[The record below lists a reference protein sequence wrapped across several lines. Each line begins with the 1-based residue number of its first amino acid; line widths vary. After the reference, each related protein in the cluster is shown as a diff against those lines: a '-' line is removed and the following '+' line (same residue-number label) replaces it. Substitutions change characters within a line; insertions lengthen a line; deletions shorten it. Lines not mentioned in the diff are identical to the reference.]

1 MSIVGIGACCGLLI
15 AGFGLRYS
23 VSSMIDLQ
31 YTNIRNYNMETSLDS
46 GLSKKEIN
54 KVKEEFNNNSEIKES
69 KLFYQDTYEVEG
81 SKKNYNFSLMVPID
95 IDAINDY
102 IYLNDYETD
111 QKLNLPD
118 NGILITSRLSEI
130 AGIKKGD
137 TIKIA
142 DMDGKEYQVPVV
154 GIVNNYIYH
163 YAFLSKDYYEQ
174 ITNKEVSANL
184 ILSRLKYNN
193 DKIYDNLSKEI
204 LKNED
209 VLSVEFNQRMAD
221 SFAQQLD
228 SLDFVIVVIIVAAG
242 MLAFIV
248 MFNLDNINV
257 SERFR
262 EIATIK
268 VLGFYNSEVNLYIV
282 RENII
287 LNIFGIIVGCLIGKF
302 FHQYLMNTISVD
314 FVQFY
319 NDILPSS
326 YVYGVILTIV
336 FAVIVNIFLNRTLKK
351 INMVESLKSVE

>member
-1 MSIVGIGACCGLLI
+1 
-15 AGFGLRYS
+15 
-23 VSSMIDLQ
+23 
-31 YTNIRNYNMETSLDS
+31 
-46 GLSKKEIN
+46 
-54 KVKEEFNNNSEIKES
+54 
-69 KLFYQDTYEVEG
+69 
-81 SKKNYNFSLMVPID
+81 
-95 IDAINDY
+95 
-102 IYLNDYETD
+102 
-111 QKLNLPD
+111 
-118 NGILITSRLSEI
+118 
-130 AGIKKGD
+130 
-137 TIKIA
+137 
-142 DMDGKEYQVPVV
+142 
-154 GIVNNYIYH
+154 
-163 YAFLSKDYYEQ
+163 
-174 ITNKEVSANL
+174 
-184 ILSRLKYNN
+184 
-193 DKIYDNLSKEI
+193 
-204 LKNED
+204 
-209 VLSVEFNQRMAD
+209 
-221 SFAQQLD
+221 
-228 SLDFVIVVIIVAAG
+228 
-242 MLAFIV
+242 